1 MKEIKRGMKN
11 GIPIALGYLSVSFS
25 FGAIAVSM
33 GFSVMQSVLISL
45 FNLTSAGQFASLGII
60 AGQGTYLEMA
70 IVELTVNIRYAFMSL
85 SLSQKVDEKFKGIY
99 KWLLSFFITD
109 EIFALSMLEENVSR
123 TYFFG
128 LASISTAGWMLGTT
142 LGAMLGS
149 IVPTVISNAL
159 SIALY
164 AMFIA
169 IIIPGM
175 KKDKNII
182 KVVALAIIIRSG
194 FYYLPII
201 NQLSSGFA
209 MTISALT
216 SAFIG
221 LCYLIRGKHMD
232 KQFYIYLAIMSL
244 ITYAIRAIPLV
255 FINKKIT
262 NPTIQSFLDYIPYTV
277 LAAMTFPD
285 IFYSTG
291 HLISGIV
298 ATIIIIYASY
308 KELSLIQVA
317 CIGCFV
323 VVMIELIL

>member
-1 MKEIKRGMKN
+1 MKN

-33 GFSVMQSVLISL
+33 GFSVIQAVLISL
-45 FNLTSAGQFASLGII
+45 LNLTSAGQFASLGII

-109 EIFALSMLEENVSR
+109 EIFALSMLEESVNR
-123 TYFFG
+123 TYFLG
-128 LASISTAGWMLGTT
+128 LASISATGWLVGTT

-149 IVPTVISNAL
+149 IVPTIISN
-159 SIALY
+159 ALY

-221 LCYLIRGKHMD
+221 AVL
-232 KQFYIYLAIMSL
+232 F
-244 ITYAIRAIPLV
+244 
-255 FINKKIT
+255 NKGE
-262 NPTIQSFLDYIPYTV
+262 
-277 LAAMTFPD
+277 AH
-285 IFYSTG
+285 G
-291 HLISGIV
+291 
-298 ATIIIIYASY
+298 
-308 KELSLIQVA
+308 
-317 CIGCFV
+317 
-323 VVMIELIL
+323 